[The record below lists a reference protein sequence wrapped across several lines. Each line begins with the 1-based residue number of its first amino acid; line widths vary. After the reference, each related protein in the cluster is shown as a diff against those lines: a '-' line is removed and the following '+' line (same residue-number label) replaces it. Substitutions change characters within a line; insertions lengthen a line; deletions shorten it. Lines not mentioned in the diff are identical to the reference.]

1 MVTALLVALLRFAA
15 VASQDDVALTRV
27 QALLTRADAM
37 CGDFDQRKTLV
48 GMQRAVRSS
57 GRFCVLA
64 DRGVLWMTK
73 LPFASTLRLT
83 RDEITESQNERVTSR
98 VTVKEEPGLGVIND
112 LLLSVLAGDLKRL
125 GASFTVTATVDG
137 ATWHARLVPKDA
149 GMRRVIGMIDL
160 GGGEFVRQ
168 VTITETAG
176 DQTAIT
182 FAGIGT
188 GRSVLQPDEL
198 RAFGSPARRTPSH
211 Q

>member
-168 VTITETAG
+168 VTIK
-176 DQTAIT
+176 
-182 FAGIGT
+182 IG
-188 GRSVLQPDEL
+188 
-198 RAFGSPARRTPSH
+198 RASCRERV
-211 Q
+211 

>member
-1 MVTALLVALLRFAA
+1 MVVALLVVLLRFAA
-15 VASQDDVALTRV
+15 VARQEDVALTRI
-27 QALLTRADAM
+27 QAMLTHAHAT

-73 LPFASTLRLT
+73 LPFESTLRLT
-83 RDEITESQNERVTSR
+83 RDEITESHKQRVTSR
-98 VTVKEEPGLGVIND
+98 LTVKEEPGLGVIND

-137 ATWHARLVPKDA
+137 AAWRARLVPNDA
-149 GMRRVIGMIDL
+149 GMRRAIGMIEL
-160 GGGEFVRQ
+160 AGGEFVRQ

-176 DQTAIT
+176 DHTAIT
-182 FAGIGT
+182 FARMVT
-188 GRSVLQPDEL
+188 GLSALQPDEL
-198 RAFGSPARRTPSH
+198 RAFGSPSRRTPPRP
-211 Q
+211 

>member
-1 MVTALLVALLRFAA
+1 MIVALLVVLLRGAA
-15 VASQDDVALTRV
+15 VASQEDVALTRI
-27 QALLTRADAM
+27 QAMLTHPDAM

-57 GRFCVLA
+57 GRFCALA

-83 RDEITESQNERVTSR
+83 RDEITESQNERITSR
-98 VTVKEEPGLGVIND
+98 LTVKEEPGLGVIND

-137 ATWHARLVPKDA
+137 ATWRARLVPKDA
-149 GMRRVIGMIDL
+149 GMRRAIGLIDL

-182 FAGIGT
+182 FAGMVT
-188 GRSVLQPDEL
+188 GLSVLQPDEL
-198 RAFGSPARRTPSH
+198 RAFGSPARRTPLRP
-211 Q
+211 